1 MKKLLFLLTTLLLTS
16 CSNNVETNATVGEWY
31 RGDLM
36 GKSFKLGEQK
46 NIELIKKA
54 GQYYNDMDAENLVS
68 FFEEDAKIY
77 SYQGAELTADL
88 ELYESYFAS
97 LDSLVWTPHG
107 MSTQTLEDNSIAV
120 VSVPSTIQLYPK
132 DSETEESYLFERFWI
147 VDGKISTIVQYR
159 REFPTNYDEILLL
172 D

>member
-46 NIELIKKA
+46 NIELLKKA
-54 GQYYNDMDAENLVS
+54 EQYYNDMDAENLVS
-68 FFEEDAKIY
+68 LFEEDAKIY
-77 SYQGAELTADL
+77 NYQGDELTANL
-88 ELYESYFAS
+88 ALFEALFAS
-97 LDSLVWTPHG
+97 LDSLEWTPHG

-120 VSVPSTIQLYPK
+120 VSIPSTVQLYPK
-132 DSETEESYLFERFWI
+132 DSEAEGYYTFERFWI
-147 VDGKISTIVQYR
+147 VDGKISTVVHYR